1 MKLIKFNQDKNK
13 KLKLTRGIDFDD
25 IAKIIKKNELVEII
39 DNPNKKRYQNQKI
52 FLVKIGDSVFVIP
65 FVEEK
70 DYIFLKTVYPSH
82 KYTKKYLHKL

>member
-1 MKLIKFNQDKNK
+1 MKLIKFNQDKNRE
-13 KLKLTRGIDFDD
+13 LKLTRRINFED
-25 IAKIIKKNELVEII
+25 IAKIIKKNKLVEII

-52 FLVKIGDSVFVIP
+52 FLVKIGNSIFAVP